1 MSSTQKI
8 LEVLC
13 PMALGLLLRLIG
25 LFDDREGEMLR
36 KFVVRFS
43 VPVLCFFSLYA
54 AKPQSVAAI
63 APMAGAFVLLTSAMW
78 LVGWLAARWFFEP
91 SRRTAV
97 HACITYGNYG
107 WMGLGVMTALLGAG
121 GTQRVVY
128 FFLLWW
134 PVFYGLGL
142 PIGLIHVGRQ
152 KGGVPLGRTIAIAA
166 PPILCSALGLA
177 ANLGSVHVPSIVEH
191 TLRPFGEMTVPLI
204 LLSVG
209 MMLDVRRLG
218 SAMRPAILVTAVTL
232 LVGPLIAWGIAALL
246 ARDTASYQTI
256 IMEGAMPV
264 ATLTPVLEEN
274 FAMDK
279 DLVSTAVVLSTLVSL
294 VTIPAVAALV
304 IR

>member
-1 MSSTQKI
+1 MG
-8 LEVLC
+8 
-13 PMALGLLLRLIG
+13 LGLLLRVVG

-36 KFVVRFS
+36 KFVVRFC
-43 VPVLCFFSLYA
+43 VPVLCFFSLYT

-63 APMAGAFVLLTSAMW
+63 APMAGAFVLLTTAMW
-78 LVGWLAARWFFEP
+78 LVGWVAARWFFEP

-107 WMGLGVMTALLGAG
+107 WMGLGVMTALLGAE

-128 FFLLWW
+128 FFMLWW

-152 KGGVPLGRTIAIAA
+152 KGALPLGRTIAVAA

-177 ANLGSVHVPSIVEH
+177 ANLASVRVPTIVEH
-191 TLRPFGEMTVPLI
+191 TLSPFGEMTVPLI

-209 MMLDVRRLG
+209 MMLDVRRLR
-218 SAMRPAILVTAVTL
+218 SALRPAILVTAVTL
-232 LVGPLIAWGIAALL
+232 LVGPLIAWGVATLL
-246 ARDTASYQTI
+246 ARDATSYQTI

-294 VTIPAVAALV
+294 VTVPALAALV